1 MRCHSRHRTCPEN
14 LCINAN
20 HRNLAIFGL
29 ATSREKRVSKNKDM
43 YGVAC
48 KPIHKSRDR
57 RDSGSY
63 PPTQFP
69 IRSGLAN
76 FLFFQIFVSL
86 VILTMPTPLWAD
98 LISLTVNSTGIP
110 FSEGKWIGY
119 LLFLLLMIVT
129 RKIRISLRWGM
140 PFHG

>member
-1 MRCHSRHRTCPEN
+1 M
-14 LCINAN
+14 
-20 HRNLAIFGL
+20 
-29 ATSREKRVSKNKDM
+29 SKNKDM

-69 IRSGLAN
+69 IRSGLTN

-86 VILTMPTPLWAD
+86 VILTMPTTLWAD
-98 LISLTVNSTGIP
+98 LISLTVDSGGDTVFRGEVDRLRIIFTVDDSDDEDPYIVEVGNTVPRGDSTA
-110 FSEGKWIGY
+110 F
-119 LLFLLLMIVT
+119 V
-129 RKIRISLRWGM
+129 SLGVIEQGSRVGE
-140 PFHG
+140 

>member
-98 LISLTVNSTGIP
+98 LISLTVDSGGDNVFRG
-110 FSEGKWIGY
+110 EVDR
-119 LLFLLLMIVT
+119 L
-129 RKIRISLRWGM
+129 RIIFTVDDSDDGGSVYR
-140 PFHG
+140 